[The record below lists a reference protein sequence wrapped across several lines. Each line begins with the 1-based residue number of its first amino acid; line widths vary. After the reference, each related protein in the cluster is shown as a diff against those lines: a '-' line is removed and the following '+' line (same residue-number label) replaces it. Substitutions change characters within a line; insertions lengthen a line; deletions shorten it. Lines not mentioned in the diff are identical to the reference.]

1 MSSAL
6 VALIVVP
13 VAMAIVAGLLLLIA
27 RPLAGPLTTLVERQ
41 RLHLAE
47 RQAATCDAHLAAGR
61 LDQGLRA
68 LEQSFCLI
76 TVRTGPAMLD
86 AIAAHHLGLLSR
98 VLAIAD
104 ASPTHRVRP
113 LALAKVERLLERR
126 REMQRA
132 LLQLGARP
140 AADARRQQLTAELQR
155 NRTQARLA
163 IRELTA
169 DLQLLRERHHVLH

>member
-6 VALIVVP
+6 VALLVVP
-13 VAMAIVAGLLLLIA
+13 VAMALVAGLLLLLG
-27 RPLAGPLTTLVERQ
+27 RPLAGPLTAAFERQ
-41 RLHLAE
+41 RLYLAE

-61 LDQGLRA
+61 VDQGLRA
-68 LEQSFCLI
+68 LEQAFCLMQ
-76 TVRTGPAMLD
+76 VRSGTAMLD

-104 ASPTHRVRP
+104 ASPTRRVRP

-140 AADARRQQLTAELQR
+140 APDARRQQLTAELQR
-155 NRTQARLA
+155 NRVEARSA
-163 IRELTA
+163 VRELTA
-169 DLQLLRERHHVLH
+169 DLQLLRERNRVLH